1 MKNLIFLAFLWVSPN
16 LVFGQHVFAIQKSR
30 ETLKTMIA
38 EEGIVGLSISVSIQ
52 DSLVWSEGFGH
63 SDLNGQTPINPGET
77 LFRIASISKPFTGTL
92 LARMYEEDIVALDA
106 SLYDY
111 VPDFPK
117 KKYDFTLRQLAMHR
131 AGIRHYRGSEK
142 ENTEPLS
149 LEQGLRF
156 FEKSKLRFEP
166 GTEYGYSSYGYNLLG
181 LALQKAAKKP
191 FETLLADYVT
201 QPLGLKNTLPDTG
214 QYENLTT
221 SGFFNSNGKGKIKE
235 AEYVNLF
242 MKMPCGGLLSTSEDL
257 VQFGNAYAQGTFL
270 KAETQQ
276 LVLEDPPLP
285 SGKTTGYGM
294 GWGVSKDK
302 KGRTFWSHTGGNT
315 GSVCRLVVY
324 PEQKMTIAIVSNT
337 FGIDYLK
344 FIRNVF
350 QISNTFLDASPTE

>member
-1 MKNLIFLAFLWVSPN
+1 
-16 LVFGQHVFAIQKSR
+16 
-30 ETLKTMIA
+30 MIL
-38 EEGIVGLSISVSIQ
+38 EEGIVGLSISVSVQ

-63 SDLNGQTPINPGET
+63 SDLSGQTPINPSET
-77 LFRIASISKPFTGTL
+77 LFRIASISKPFTATL
-92 LARMYEEDIVALDA
+92 LARMYEEGIVDLDA
-106 SLYDY
+106 SIYDY
-111 VPDFPK
+111 VPSFPK

-131 AGIRHYRGSEK
+131 AGIRHYRGGEK
-142 ENTEPLS
+142 ENKEPLS
-149 LEQGLRF
+149 LEEGLRF

-166 GTEYGYSSYGYNLLG
+166 GAEYGYSSYGYNLLG
-181 LALQKAAKKP
+181 LALQKAAEKP
-191 FETLLADYVT
+191 FETLLTNYVT
-201 QPLGLKNTLPDTG
+201 QPLGLAHTLPDTG
-214 QYENLTT
+214 AYETLTT
-221 SGFFNSNGKGKIKE
+221 SGFFSANGKGKIKE

-257 VQFGNAYAQGTFL
+257 VQFGNAYAKGTLL

-285 SGKTTGYGM
+285 SGKRAGYAM

-302 KGRTFWSHTGGNT
+302 KGREYWSHTGGNT

-350 QISNTFLDASPTE
+350 QISNTFLDAIPAK

>member
-30 ETLKTMIA
+30 ETLKTMIL

-63 SDLNGQTPINPGET
+63 SDLNGQTPINPSET

-92 LARMYEEDIVALDA
+92 LARMYEEGIVALDA

-131 AGIRHYRGSEK
+131 AGIRHYWGSEK

-221 SGFFNSNGKGKIKE
+221 SGFFNSNGKG
-235 AEYVNLF
+235 
-242 MKMPCGGLLSTSEDL
+242 
-257 VQFGNAYAQGTFL
+257 
-270 KAETQQ
+270 
-276 LVLEDPPLP
+276 
-285 SGKTTGYGM
+285 
-294 GWGVSKDK
+294 
-302 KGRTFWSHTGGNT
+302 
-315 GSVCRLVVY
+315 
-324 PEQKMTIAIVSNT
+324 
-337 FGIDYLK
+337 
-344 FIRNVF
+344 
-350 QISNTFLDASPTE
+350 

>member
-1 MKNLIFLAFLWVSPN
+1 MKTFLFTTTLLCSVST
-16 LVFGQHVFAIQKSR
+16 LFAQTDTRVEKSR
-30 ETLKTMIA
+30 EIIKTMIL

-63 SDLNGQTPINPGET
+63 SDLAGKTQIDPSET
-77 LFRIASISKPFTGTL
+77 LFRIASISKPFTATL
-92 LARMYEEDIVALDA
+92 LARMYEEGMVDLNA
-106 SLYDY
+106 SVYDH
-111 VPDFPK
+111 VPNFPK
-117 KKYDFTLRQLAMHR
+117 KKHDFTLRQLAMHR
-131 AGIRHYRGSEK
+131 AGIRHYRGGEK
-142 ENTEPLS
+142 ENKEPLS
-149 LEQGLRF
+149 LEEGLRF

-181 LALQKAAKKP
+181 LALQKAAQKP
-191 FETLLADYVT
+191 FEILLANYVT
-201 QPLGLKNTLPDTG
+201 QPLGLTHTLPDTAE
-214 QYENLTT
+214 YENLTT
-221 SGFFNSNGKGKIKE
+221 SGFFSSNGKGKIQE
-235 AEYVNLF
+235 AEYVNLY

-276 LVLEDPPLP
+276 IVLEDLPLP

-302 KGRTFWSHTGGNT
+302 KGRAFWSHTGGNT

-350 QISNTFLDASPTE
+350 QISNTFLDTSLAK